1 MQTLC
6 KSEHYITE
14 AAEFKRNTKDMK
26 IIKYD
31 SEADVLVIKVK
42 EGALADEEMLDND
55 VVLGCDKSGKLVSL
69 EILDASKKGLLNAFL
84 ELAKSKKETAKLVL
98 SKIN

>member
-1 MQTLC
+1 
-6 KSEHYITE
+6 
-14 AAEFKRNTKDMK
+14 MK

-84 ELAKSKKETAKLVL
+84 ELAKSKKQTAKLLL
-98 SKIN
+98 SKIS